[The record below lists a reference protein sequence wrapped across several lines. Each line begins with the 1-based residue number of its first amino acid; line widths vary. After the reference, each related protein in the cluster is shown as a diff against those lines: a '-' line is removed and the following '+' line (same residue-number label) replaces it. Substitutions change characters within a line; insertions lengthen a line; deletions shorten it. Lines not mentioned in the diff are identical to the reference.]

1 MAADPAGHRDRP
13 HVGRHHELSTLLSS
27 VSRADGRGAIVAGV
41 AGVGKSH
48 LLEQASTVL
57 TGDGWT
63 ALRARGDPTRA
74 TPFGSMGGLLP
85 PLGNDDPERWAL
97 VLRRG
102 LDHLVERAAPLRP
115 LLLADDLQ
123 SFDSASATL
132 VQQAV
137 LDGRLRLLGTL
148 RTGDDAPDAVTA
160 LWKDDLVDRVDLS
173 PLTRHDA
180 DELVERLMGGPVDA
194 ETRSRLWGW
203 VDGSPLLITEVV
215 AQAQKRGSWRRTA
228 GLWHLEP
235 GDGQQVRSPTLA
247 AMLAERM
254 ADAPAGVA
262 DAVDALALAGH
273 LPLEVLDRLVG
284 IRALAAAER
293 ARLTRSRTEGDVQVM
308 ALDHPLYGELRRDQ
322 LDPER
327 TTDLLDRLLDVFE
340 GLPAIAP
347 ADVPL
352 LARWSVETGRTGPR
366 TAELLIAAAERA
378 WVGNDPRAAADLARR
393 ARSLQRTDR
402 ADQILVGSLARLG
415 AVDELAPVAHEVMRT
430 AESDDVRA
438 EAALN
443 HALAVFQ
450 FANQPDEAETLLT
463 EAEDFLTEPQWREAV
478 VRQRAMFRLQRGDLA
493 GAEEI
498 ARPMLDSTD
507 DEVLVA
513 GSAVLSPIVLL
524 RGQVVEALELAERG
538 LALAFQLRAAG
549 GAQDDGALGE
559 LLFHQIGAWVE
570 AGRVADA
577 DQVAQG
583 AIAALDQDVDP
594 FSRAFVAF
602 QVGRIARLRGR
613 PETASRWF
621 REAVAGFEAISRS
634 GFVAWALAGLC
645 AVRAQVGD
653 TEGAQTAAA
662 RCRTWRDH
670 PIGLAAGEVDR
681 ALAWELVATR
691 DLPGAHD
698 ALARAAERSLA
709 AGDLVH
715 AAHAYHDMVS
725 VGAAGRAAGPLRE
738 LRARSDGQLLAA
750 FSAHADASV
759 ARDPDALSEVAGRL
773 EGFGCDLLAAEAWS
787 EAVADATAS
796 SAPGSERVA
805 MAAQRRAT
813 QALRRCEGA
822 RTPLLAAGTDGL
834 DLSRREREIAE
845 LTVAGMRRRD
855 IAEKLVISP
864 RTVDSHLQRIYRKL
878 GVNDRDGLANALS
891 TDVADDVS
899 PERVNYQHLS

>member
-1 MAADPAGHRDRP
+1 MAVDPAGHRDRP
-13 HVGRHHELSTLLSS
+13 HVGRELELSALLSS

-57 TGDGWT
+57 AGDGWA

-102 LDHLVERAAPLRP
+102 LDHLVERAAPRRP

-123 SFDSASATL
+123 AFDSASATL

-148 RTGDDAPDAVTA
+148 RTGDNAPDAVTA

-173 PLTRHDA
+173 PLTRREA

-203 VDGSPLLITEVV
+203 VDGNPLLITEVV
-215 AQAQKRGSWRRTA
+215 AQAQERGSWRRTA
-228 GLWHLEP
+228 GLWHLEL
-235 GDGQQVRSPTLA
+235 GLGQQVRSPTLA

-254 ADAPAGVA
+254 ADAPDGAA

-293 ARLTRSRTEGDVQVM
+293 ARLTRSRAEGDGQIVT
-308 ALDHPLYGELRRDQ
+308 LDHPLYGELRRDQ

-327 TTDLLDRLLDVFE
+327 TRDLLDRLLDVFE

-347 ADVPL
+347 ADIPL
-352 LARWSVETGRTGPR
+352 LARWAVETGRTGPR
-366 TAELLIAAAERA
+366 AAELLLTAAERA

-393 ARSLQRTDR
+393 ARALRRTDR
-402 ADQILVGSLARLG
+402 ADQILVGSLTRLG

-430 AESDDVRA
+430 AGSDDVRA

-450 FANQPDEAETLLT
+450 FANQPDDAETLLT
-463 EAEDFLTEPQWREAV
+463 EAEEFLTEPHWREAV

-493 GAEEI
+493 GAEAL
-498 ARPMLDSTD
+498 ARPMLESTD
-507 DEVLVA
+507 DEVLMSA
-513 GSAVLSPIVLL
+513 SAVLSPIVLL
-524 RGQVVEALELAERG
+524 RGQVGEALELAERG
-538 LALAFQLRAAG
+538 LALAFQLQAEGRG
-549 GAQDDGALGE
+549 EVDSGALGE

-621 REAVAGFEAISRS
+621 REAVAGFESISRA
-634 GFVAWALAGLC
+634 GFVAWSLAGLA

-653 TEGAQTAAA
+653 AEGAQAAAA

-681 ALAWELVATR
+681 ALAWELVAIH
-691 DLPGAHD
+691 DLPAARD
-698 ALARAAERSLA
+698 ALETAAERSLT

-715 AAHAYHDMVS
+715 AAHAYHDLVS
-725 VGAAGRAAGPLRE
+725 VGAAERAVEPLRD
-738 LRARSDGQLLAA
+738 LVRRSDGQLVAA
-750 FSAHADASV
+750 FGEHADASA
-759 ARDPDALSEVAGRL
+759 ARDPEALSGVAGRF
-773 EGFGCDLLAAEAWS
+773 EDFGCDLLAAEAWS
-787 EAVADATAS
+787 EAVAVATA
-796 SAPGSERVA
+796 AGSERLA

-813 QALRRCEGA
+813 QAVRRCEGA
-822 RTPLLAAGTDGL
+822 RTPLLATGPDGL

-878 GVNDRDGLANALS
+878 GVNDRDGLASALR
-891 TDVADDVS
+891 DDAAS
-899 PERVNYQHLS
+899 PATGQLAH